1 MSPDFQTHQMQ
12 LRGKLLLAQP
22 GMRDPSFR
30 RTVLLICN
38 HEAGEGASGLI
49 LNRPLS
55 TVVGELLKDKAFE
68 PLKNVPVYEGGPVL
82 RDQLMFC
89 SMWWT
94 PKRGLHWAMRI
105 SIEEATNHLS
115 RPGRIVR
122 AYLGHAG
129 WSPGQLENEMSQQ
142 TWICTE
148 PRRQFLGA
156 GQDVELWRGL
166 LGEMSPLHRILA
178 QAPDDPFLN

>member
-1 MSPDFQTHQMQ
+1 
-12 LRGKLLLAQP
+12 
-22 GMRDPSFR
+22 
-30 RTVLLICN
+30 
-38 HEAGEGASGLI
+38 
-49 LNRPLS
+49 
-55 TVVGELLKDKAFE
+55 VGELLKEKAFE

-129 WSPGQLENEMSQQ
+129 WNPGQLENEMSQQ